1 MKAEY
6 LLYGAAIVVFGAVV
20 LWAADAPG
28 AAVVLALVVAGGLLA
43 AAGLLVR
50 PSPTV
55 LLVGQRPGEDLG
67 ALEAAL
73 RRDGFQIQ
81 TCPGP
86 ENSACPA
93 TVGKPC
99 PAHGGPVAAV
109 VLRHPDE
116 AVGLAPCGQALRIP
130 ELAVEV
136 SSERELELAGRYA
149 RIGLERGPEAAAEAL
164 DRLLAGAPAQAR

>member
-1 MKAEY
+1 MKAQY

-20 LWAADAPG
+20 LWATDAPA
-28 AAVVLALVVAGGLLA
+28 AAVALAGVLALGLLA
-43 AAGLLVR
+43 AGGLLVR

-55 LLVGQRPGEDLG
+55 LLVGRREGEDLG
-67 ALEAAL
+67 ALETAL
-73 RRDGFQIQ
+73 RRDGFDIE

-93 TVGKPC
+93 LAGKPC

-116 AVGLAPCGQALRIP
+116 RGGLAPCGEAFAIP
-130 ELAVEV
+130 ELAVEQG
-136 SSERELELAGRYA
+136 SAREPEFAGRYA
-149 RIGLERGPEAAAEAL
+149 RIGIERGPEAVGRAL
-164 DRLLAGAPAQAR
+164 DRLLAGAPAEAR